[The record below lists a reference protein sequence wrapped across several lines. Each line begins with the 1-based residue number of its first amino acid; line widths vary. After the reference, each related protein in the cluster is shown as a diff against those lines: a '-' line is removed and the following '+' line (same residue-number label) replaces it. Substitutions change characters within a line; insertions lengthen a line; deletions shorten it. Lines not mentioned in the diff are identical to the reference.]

1 MKLRGRLSLRLL
13 SMVVVTPIGLAV
25 AIALSLLMFRL
36 LPDKPVPVTL
46 IPSAIVWLILTP
58 LAEWRFYRRLKERSP
73 GV

>member
-1 MKLRGRLSLRLL
+1 
-13 SMVVVTPIGLAV
+13 MVVVTPIGLAV